1 MMFKRHYFYLVA
13 GLADLIFDGK
23 AALSIGEFR
32 EELRVNLHPADYSL
46 VSLLFLPHDNNN
58 LLSFLTGR
66 EEKWDE
72 NGTYTLADYEEQKR
86 VIGSILKEKDVLP
99 PYMVEIMAGYY
110 GSEEATEEGLL
121 RKKLAEGYLTMALGS
136 GNGFLKQWI
145 RFDTDINNI
154 YTFLNAKK
162 LGLDAEKHLIG
173 DDRFASELRE
183 LYRSGKDFVIPVEP
197 EYAPSIFR
205 IATESE
211 FLEAERKTDLERWN
225 YLDSLTFFE
234 YFTIDQVLGYLIKF
248 LIVKRW
254 ERLDPETGKE
264 MLKKLVEG
272 MESDVIAG
280 SLDEK

>member
-23 AALSIGEFR
+23 TGLSIGEFR
-32 EELRVNLHPADYSL
+32 EELKVNLHPSDFSL

-58 LLSFLTGR
+58 LLTFLTGS

-72 NGTYTLADYEEQKR
+72 NGTYTLADFEEQKR
-86 VIGSILKEKDVLP
+86 VLGSILKEKDVLP
-99 PYMVEIMAGYY
+99 AYMVDIMAGYY
-110 GSEEATEEGLL
+110 GSEEAIEEGSL
-121 RKKLAEGYLTMALGS
+121 RKRLAEGYINMVLGS

-162 LGLDAEKHLIG
+162 LGVDAEKHLIG
-173 DDRFASELRE
+173 DDHFVTELRE
-183 LYRSGKDFVIPVEP
+183 LYRSGKDFVIPAEP

-234 YFTIDQVLGYLIKF
+234 YFTIDQVLGYIIKF

>member
-1 MMFKRHYFYLVA
+1 MMFKRHYYYLVA

-23 AALSIGEFR
+23 AVPGIGEFR
-32 EELRVNLHPADYSL
+32 EELRANLHSADFSL

-58 LLSFLTGR
+58 LLSFLTGSQ
-66 EEKWDE
+66 EKWDE
-72 NGTYTLADYEEQKR
+72 NGTYTLADFEEQKR

-99 PYMVEIMAGYY
+99 AYMVDIMVGYY
-110 GSEEATEEGLL
+110 GSEEAIEEGVL
-121 RKKLAEGYLTMALGS
+121 RKKLAEGYIDMALGS
-136 GNGFLKQWI
+136 GNGFMKQWI

-162 LGLDAEKHLIG
+162 LGLDADKHLIG
-173 DDRFASELRE
+173 NDRFVTELRE
-183 LYRSGKDFVIPVEP
+183 FYRSGKDFVIPTEP
-197 EYAPSIFR
+197 EYVPTIFR
-205 IATESE
+205 IAMESE
-211 FLEAERKTDLERWN
+211 FLEAERKTDMERWS
-225 YLDSLTFFE
+225 YIDSLTFFE
-234 YFTIDQVLGYLIKF
+234 YFTIDQVLGYLVKF

-280 SLDEK
+280 SLNEK